1 MEGKA
6 ETVQTSHLLRR
17 SDTGIHRLSPQFLES
32 RSNPSSMLLH
42 LLIIAFIRSAD
53 NESPTAPSQLLLL
66 VSFLCHHEQLVVMS
80 VISSI
85 NLAYYIITYRFFR
98 IDHQHNKSAFVF
110 PLFFGLIFSSLSHW
124 FFEIGF
130 NSFFL
135 FSFLQTRWKCR
146 GCWSWSKEIQ
156 FPTAVHKSAASAAST
171 TSLLWSRVALT
182 FTHVSNTNNLYNAV
196 AAYKKSSST
205 LWVRSDLRQRSPASS
220 TIISSCV
227 VTRIYVDDNISIITS
242 DQSSKKIQ
250 VSLMQLAPF
259 MTPESQK
266 NKSVFCK
273 SFFHVYTKSSTESRG
288 LKVLEI

>member
-1 MEGKA
+1 MNAPAIERPDFSQRNPLTPNCSCAWFYSLDPCAWRLSSLFFDTDHEPTILLRLSSWFLLPFSFLFPFCWTRRSLLESNAYIRAKLPCNWVVEGKA

-66 VSFLCHHEQLVVMS
+66 VSFLLRSGAACGHVSHIIDQ
-80 VISSI
+80 SSI
-85 NLAYYIITYRFFR
+85 LHYYISVLSHRS
-98 IDHQHNKSAFVF
+98 SAQQKC
-110 PLFFGLIFSSLSHW
+110 LFFSSLSHW
-124 FFEIGF
+124 FFEMRF
-130 NSFFL
+130 NSFFW
-135 FSFLQTRWKCR
+135 FSFLQPWWKCR

-196 AAYKKSSST
+196 AA
-205 LWVRSDLRQRSPASS
+205 
-220 TIISSCV
+220 
-227 VTRIYVDDNISIITS
+227 
-242 DQSSKKIQ
+242 
-250 VSLMQLAPF
+250 
-259 MTPESQK
+259 
-266 NKSVFCK
+266 
-273 SFFHVYTKSSTESRG
+273 
-288 LKVLEI
+288 